1 MVILIYSS
9 RKTIGQTKRQH
20 FLTLTACFPVILAL
34 FSGSMRG
41 GSVGTLVLGPERQE
55 GARESLNGP

>member
-34 FSGSMRG
+34 FSGSMR
-41 GSVGTLVLGPERQE
+41 VGTLVLGPERQE